1 MSKLLWGK
9 ETDSAEYLDTPGS
22 FALLNE
28 IVHVNLE

>member
-9 ETDSAEYLDTPGS
+9 ETVGAEYLNTSGS
-22 FALLNE
+22 LALLSE